1 LLLMRLHHGDGAG
14 KVSGAF
20 RWGDGSDPAA
30 DCQFSTRSRTEPM
43 NPIGTITLDTA

>member
-20 RWGDGSDPAA
+20 AGVMAVTQRPIVSSP
-30 DCQFSTRSRTEPM
+30 RSRTEPM